1 MAARATP
8 KRSIPVRAAALAALA
23 AAALAHP
30 AEPGAGRAE
39 VAPGALDLP
48 ASFRDAVPLIEQESG
63 QYYVR
68 GRIDGGIETD
78 FLVDTGASYVAL
90 SQATF
95 ERVRAGSRTAVVRQI
110 VGVTA
115 DGRRRRVPIH
125 RVAEI
130 AIGECRIG
138 DVEVAVL
145 RSADRDILG
154 LSALRRVEPFALT
167 LSPPRLWLS
176 DCDGR
181 RL

>member
-1 MAARATP
+1 M
-8 KRSIPVRAAALAALA
+8 
-23 AAALAHP
+23 
-30 AEPGAGRAE
+30 
-39 VAPGALDLP
+39 
-48 ASFRDAVPLIEQESG
+48 PLVEQDSG
-63 QYYVR
+63 HYYVH
-68 GRIDGGIETD
+68 GRIGGGIETD
-78 FLVDTGASYVAL
+78 FLVDTGSGYVAL
-90 SQATF
+90 SKATF
-95 ERVRAGSRTAVVRQI
+95 DRVRARSPTAFVRLI

-115 DGRRRRVPIH
+115 DGGRLEVPIH